1 MDPKV
6 IKKSIA
12 DIFARC
18 GSPSA
23 RLSIDYLVSQVL
35 LHNDVSEVSFEK
47 EYRSVQNYILAS
59 RKLAVYSGK
68 RGGVELLPTGT
79 MIYKGRR

>member
-6 IKKSIA
+6 IKKSIT
-12 DIFARC
+12 DIFARS
-18 GSPSA
+18 GSPNT
-23 RLSIDYLVSQVL
+23 RLGIDYLISQVL
-35 LHNDVSEVSFEK
+35 LHNDVSEDSFEK
-47 EYRSVQNYILAS
+47 EYRLVQNYILNS

-79 MIYKGRR
+79 MVYKGRR